1 MFGQEPR
8 LPIDFLLGRV
18 TDPVS
23 GDVHEWIQEHQA
35 RLQMAFDGAQE
46 RLKTAAAHRKKVHD
60 QHVRGEPLTEG
71 QLVLL
76 RDHSARRRHKM
87 QDLWGP
93 TVYRVIKAPKEGGG
107 VYSVAPKD
115 DPSKVKHVHRTLL
128 KAVIGAEPPGCA
140 AANNQPLLHGPV
152 SDDELSCDGDL
163 LVMVPESSG
172 STLPATSVVAETQ
185 TTPQVSH
192 QPADLVPTEPGP
204 FVPSVIAPA
213 QPSTPLVTPS
223 TRSSD
228 TSNMAP
234 RRSARST
241 AGQHSN
247 VHRIPRP
254 VGDLALGAA
263 NFQGSA
269 SHAVT
274 ALFRPWN

>member
-1 MFGQEPR
+1 M
-8 LPIDFLLGRV
+8 
-18 TDPVS
+18 
-23 GDVHEWIQEHQA
+23 
-35 RLQMAFDGAQE
+35 
-46 RLKTAAAHRKKVHD
+46 
-60 QHVRGEPLTEG
+60 
-71 QLVLL
+71 
-76 RDHSARRRHKM
+76 
-87 QDLWGP
+87 
-93 TVYRVIKAPKEGGG
+93 YRVIKAPKEGGA
-107 VYSVAPKD
+107 VYSIAPRD

-128 KAVIGAEPPGCA
+128 KAVIGAESPGCA

-152 SDDELSCDGDL
+152 SDDDELSCDGDL
-163 LVMVPESSG
+163 LVTVPEASG
-172 STLPATSVVAETQ
+172 STLPATRVVAETQ

-192 QPADLVPTEPGP
+192 QPADLVPIEPGP
-204 FVPSVIAPA
+204 SMRPVIAPA

-223 TRSSD
+223 TSSSD

-274 ALFRPWN
+274 ALFRPWS